1 MTIVQTGLFN
11 DEAHQS
17 DGERVESDYY
27 PTPTGLSR
35 SLLQNVPQLPD
46 LCFEP
51 CAGQG
56 AITEVL
62 RESGRDVEESDILWE
77 VGPWKHN
84 DATDRNAWVE
94 WAGHMDSITP
104 NWATI
109 TNPPFSLAAEILP
122 LAYEYSP
129 WGVAFLL
136 RLTYL
141 EPTEN
146 RSNWLIE
153 QADNL
158 RYVIP
163 VNPRPCFRRDKKGG
177 DSCTV
182 AWMVW
187 QKSWSWKSLG
197 IRCPFIFEPGWKNN
211 DKTISRPRP

>member
-1 MTIVQTGLFN
+1 MTIVQTGLFD

-17 DGERVESDYY
+17 EGERVESDYY
-27 PTPTGLSR
+27 PTPAGLSR
-35 SLLQNVPQLPD
+35 SLIQNVPQLPD

-62 RESGRDVEESDILWE
+62 RDSDRMVSGTDIQWVLNC
-77 VGPWKHN
+77 PT
-84 DATDRNAWVE
+84 DAATREFWDY
-94 WAGHMDSITP
+94 WADSMRRTLNIDCR
-104 NWATI
+104 NWATV

-146 RSNWLIE
+146 RSAWLIE
-153 QADNL
+153 HADNL

-163 VNPRPCFRRDKKGG
+163 VNPRPNFRRDKKGG

-197 IRCPFIFEPGWKNN
+197 IRCPFIFDSEWK
-211 DKTISRPRP
+211 S

>member
-1 MTIVQTGLFN
+1 
-11 DEAHQS
+11 
-17 DGERVESDYY
+17 VESDYY
-27 PTPTGLSR
+27 PTPQGLTK
-35 SLLQNVPQLPD
+35 SLIQNVPQLPQ

-62 RESGRDVEESDILWE
+62 RDSDRMVSDTDIQWDLNC
-77 VGPWKHN
+77 PT
-84 DATDRNAWVE
+84 DATTHEFWRY
-94 WAGHMDSITP
+94 WADSMRRMPSIDCRS
-104 NWATI
+104 WATI
-109 TNPPFSLAAEILP
+109 TNPPFSLAAKILP

-146 RSNWLIE
+146 RSIWLKE
-153 QADNL
+153 HADNL

-163 VNPRPCFRRDKKGG
+163 VNPRPVFRKDKSGG

-187 QKSWSWKSLG
+187 QKSWSWKALG
-197 IRCPFIFEPGWKNN
+197 IRCPFIFESGWK
-211 DKTISRPRP
+211 